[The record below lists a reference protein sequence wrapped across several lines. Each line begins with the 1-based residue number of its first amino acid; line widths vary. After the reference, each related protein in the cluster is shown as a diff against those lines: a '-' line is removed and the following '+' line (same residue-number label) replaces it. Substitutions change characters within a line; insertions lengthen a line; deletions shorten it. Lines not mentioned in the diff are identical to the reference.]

1 MRRDKQ
7 AELELPCDELEDNAK
22 KGNSKRVFQTV
33 KKLTKHFQPQT
44 VAINNSTGKKLTE
57 PDQVSQER
65 IL

>member
-33 KKLTKHFQPQT
+33 KKTHQAFSAT
-44 VAINNSTGKKLTE
+44 NCS
-57 PDQVSQER
+57 DQQQYGQETH
-65 IL
+65 